1 MLSICFYMI
10 VANILLIQKNS
21 HPKSDKA
28 RRLGMEISKR
38 DPSIDLQELYRR
50 WGAFLSDV
58 RANLHVL
65 MALLFIYYID
75 NVAFLI

>member
-1 MLSICFYMI
+1 MI
-10 VANILLIQKNS
+10 VANFFLIQKSS

-58 RANLHVL
+58 RANLL
-65 MALLFIYYID
+65 MALLFIYYIE
-75 NVAFLI
+75 NVAFWFDFTCTYM